1 MARLHRK
8 SNNKL
13 KFTKVKFISIFM
25 HMFLIFLN
33 IYLSYK
39 VYQSFVICERSF
51 SSKHG
56 VIYNAPSL
64 GHLWVE
70 Q

>member
-1 MARLHRK
+1 
-8 SNNKL
+8 
-13 KFTKVKFISIFM
+13 M

-51 SSKHG
+51 SSKHA
-56 VIYNAPSL
+56 VIYAPSL
-64 GHLWVE
+64 GRLCVE